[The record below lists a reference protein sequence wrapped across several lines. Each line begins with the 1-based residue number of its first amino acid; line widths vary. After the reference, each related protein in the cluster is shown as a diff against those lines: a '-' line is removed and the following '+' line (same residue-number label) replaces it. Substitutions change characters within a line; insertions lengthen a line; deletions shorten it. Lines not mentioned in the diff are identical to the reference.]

1 MSIFESN
8 AFKYKRCVVI
18 TSEKS
23 IKEVE
28 EYEEIAGDV
37 VFYMSDKT
45 SYGLCQLATIE
56 ETLRKEKN
64 G

>member
-1 MSIFESN
+1 MSIFDSN
-8 AFKYKRCVVI
+8 AFIYKRCVVI
-18 TSEKS
+18 PSERS

-28 EYEEIAGDV
+28 EYEEIAGDF

-45 SYGLCQLATIE
+45 SYGLCQISSIE
-56 ETLRKEKN
+56 DTLNKEIN